1 MKIGLSISEELLERI
16 DEYCEANFL
25 TRSGFIAKVATDWLN
40 AHEDLPKAKA
50 NLGNML
56 SAGGDFMTGKISK
69 EEFSD
74 ILDQIENSTKAMLK
88 RGYDG
93 LK

>member
-1 MKIGLSISEELLERI
+1 MKIGVSISDELLVRI

-25 TRSGFIAKVATDWLN
+25 TRSGFLAKVATDWLN

-56 SAGGDFMTGKISK
+56 SAGGDLMTGKISK
-69 EEFSD
+69 EEFSE

-88 RGYDG
+88 RGYEG

>member
-1 MKIGLSISEELLERI
+1 MKIGLSITEDLLARI
-16 DEYCEANFL
+16 DAYCEENFL

-50 NLGNML
+50 NLGDML
-56 SAGGDFMTGKISK
+56 SAGGDFITGKISK
-69 EEFSD
+69 EQFSD
-74 ILDQIENSTKAMLK
+74 VLDQIERNTKAMLQ